1 MNCFLGWIITT
12 CFIRINWHVV
22 ISQWFSMPEDW
33 KIKQKLISR
42 KLGQNPLFLFQE
54 KEFTACRFSGAGFP
68 LAAMVKQSFSQQRFF
83 PIHLSQ
89 RDECIFQQ
97 LGITEHQGP
106 GSTTVVLLFFSDSL
120 ALIIMN
126 FSIHQ
131 AAVLLQLQFCCSLT
145 QLEKAGTSDCCEVW
159 GGFQQT
165 SDKQDAVKGVYGYFN
180 ENCWQI
186 QRLF

>member
-42 KLGQNPLFLFQE
+42 KRGQNPLFLFQE

-68 LAAMVKQSFSQQRFF
+68 LAVMVKQSCSQQQFF
-83 PIHLSQ
+83 PIHLYR

-106 GSTTVVLLFFSDSL
+106 GSTTVVLLFFWQLSTNNNEFFYTSGSCFV
-120 ALIIMN
+120 AV
-126 FSIHQ
+126 
-131 AAVLLQLQFCCSLT
+131 AVLLQFDTIGKGWHIRLLWSLRS
-145 QLEKAGTSDCCEVW
+145 LS
-159 GGFQQT
+159 FQQT
-165 SDKQDAVKGVYGYFN
+165 SDKQDAVKGVFN
-180 ENCWQI
+180 V
-186 QRLF
+186 F